1 MTKKKSQKGAKK
13 DQKPRIS
20 PVAKARERILRRP
33 WRSQPGTPKVVS
45 EYLPK
50 TGMTARVSQELFRA
64 DLLTRFGDAAERY
77 LESCRVSRRDSV
89 ESHAVMSANL
99 DLATAIRSEYWGDRY
114 EAFLSWFVTAGL
126 PRPGRILDIGCDTGI
141 QTCFFATFYPEA
153 QVIGVDQC
161 AKSLRCAQ
169 RLAER
174 LGLKNV
180 QFVQAMLPE
189 LPPDLV
195 SQKFDMIVSSFVAG
209 PFFDEVTVPLRS
221 IEEAQSKTRD
231 PRLETY
237 ARLLAGLLTDEES
250 LLVGFERCRVP
261 VQLARWIRALHDAGI
276 CIRKDRIELIEFS
289 DESDEPVYAPA
300 LVATRHTAD
309 LMTPDE
315 IRHLWLK
322 DFLTR
327 GRDIGYHRAAVEQD
341 FVSETSKELLK
352 GMRCTFPDLSPY
364 RKELWRAGSEVLFYV
379 YNSDGG
385 MILDAAPAD
394 ALPEMLEMLETAF
407 CDKRRPA
414 TEEYG
419 PEGYDQHPDGA
430 DGDGAV
436 DRPASEG
443 GGRGDCQDGHQAT

>member
-13 DQKPRIS
+13 NQKPRIS

-33 WRSQPGTPKVVS
+33 RRSRPGTPKVVS

-50 TGMTARVSQELFRA
+50 AGMTAKVSEELFRA
-64 DLLTRFGDAAERY
+64 DLLARFGDAAERY

-126 PRPGRILDIGCDTGI
+126 PRPGRILDMGCDTGI
-141 QTCFFATFYPEA
+141 QACFFATFYPEA

-180 QFVQAMLPE
+180 RFVQAMLPE

-209 PFFDEVTVPLRS
+209 PFFDEVTVPVRS
-221 IEEAQSKTRD
+221 IEEAQSEAPDAQFGR
-231 PRLETY
+231 Y
-237 ARLLAGLLTDEES
+237 ARLLAGFLADDDS
-250 LLVGFERCRVP
+250 LLVGFDRFHTPIQV
-261 VQLARWIRALHDAGI
+261 AWWIWALCGAGI
-276 CIRKDRIELIEFS
+276 YVRKDRIELIEFS
-289 DESDEPVYAPA
+289 DESDESIYAPA
-300 LVATRHTAD
+300 FVATRQAAD
-309 LMTPDE
+309 LMTPGE

-322 DFLTR
+322 DLLTR
-327 GRDIGYHRAAVEQD
+327 GREIAYHCAAVEQD
-341 FVSETSKELLK
+341 FVSESPKELLK
-352 GMRCTFPDLSPY
+352 GARFTFPDVPPFC
-364 RKELWRAGSEVLFYV
+364 KELWLAGSDVLFYV
-379 YNSDGG
+379 YNSNGG
-385 MILDAAPAD
+385 VILDAAPAD
-394 ALPEMLEMLETAF
+394 ELPQMLEIFETAL
-407 CDKRRPA
+407 CDKGQSA

-419 PEGYDQHPDGA
+419 PEGYGQHPDGA
-430 DGDGAV
+430 DGDGTV

-443 GGRGDCQDGHQAT
+443 GGRGDCQDGPQAT